1 MSRPWG
7 RGPDPMSCPSPDPS
21 FASGRRSFSK
31 AMRSST
37 GEESLIDYVKEPHDG
52 LVARAARRVI
62 AELQGP
68 EAVLALQQARREA
81 KAAEELAKT
90 IARLLAFVHVDRPK
104 LGEATGQAVFVRQ
117 QPETR
122 RIGLELPTRLEW
134 RDSVLTHWFGSQVR
148 GQWPTRPGGIRGG
161 FTAEYVAKSHYRP
174 YVQEAYPTPPSNSR
188 L

>member
-68 EAVLALQQARREA
+68 EALLALQQARREA